1 MTLTLKILVL
11 VFGAILFSIFIAV
24 VRKKSVK
31 PFYSALWLIIS
42 LFIFSFVL
50 FERFYKWIATML
62 NISDASFLVIVGL
75 ISFLLVYV
83 MYLSIK
89 ISVMSDRIQ
98 ELISQTS
105 ILEHELRKSKPG
117 HEKAN

>member
-1 MTLTLKILVL
+1 MSLSIKILVL
-11 VFGAILFSIFIAV
+11 IFGVILFGIFITL

-42 LFIFSFVL
+42 LFIFSFVI

-62 NISDASFLVIVGL
+62 NIADASFLIEVAL
-75 ISFLLVYV
+75 ISFLLIYV

-89 ISVMSDRIQ
+89 ISVLSDRIQ
-98 ELISQTS
+98 ELISYSS
-105 ILEHELRKSKPG
+105 ILEHELRKLKKEN
-117 HEKAN
+117 EKDN